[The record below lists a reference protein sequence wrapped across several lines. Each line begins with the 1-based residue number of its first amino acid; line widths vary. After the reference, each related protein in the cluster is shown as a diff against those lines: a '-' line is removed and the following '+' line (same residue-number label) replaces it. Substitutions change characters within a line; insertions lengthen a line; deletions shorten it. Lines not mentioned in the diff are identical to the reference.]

1 VVSTADDRF
10 DALVRFFHTR
20 MRAGGSRG
28 RMVGPTDERPRH
40 PSPDDRRLELQA
52 GDPLWL
58 LALGALPLAVWLR
71 GRARVPVLLVPF
83 AAAWHRSSIAASQ
96 WTAGC
101 AVAGLVLVIGALARP
116 QRIED
121 KREVRSQGYD
131 IMLAVDLSGS
141 MLSEDYEKDGERIN
155 RLQAIKPV
163 IQAFIEQRTSDRIGV
178 VLFSSKA
185 YTLAPLTTDH
195 AWLSKQLE
203 RVKIGLIEDG
213 TAIGDALGVALTRLD
228 QSGDSNGKRKGAFIV
243 LLTDGANN
251 MGAITPMQSAQLAKA
266 RGIPIY
272 TIGAGKD
279 GSCPTPSLTTTA
291 RRSATAGSLPTST
304 RTRSGHRRDDGRQV
318 LQGGRHRHDRVRVQV
333 DRLEPEDRVPG
344 EELPPDDRAL
354 PLARRARA
362 SRSSAPGRGSPAPMT
377 FAWPQL
383 LWLLVLPAG
392 LLVWELAAQARLA
405 GTDHPKILRAEAG
418 LTSVSLSPRSRPG
431 GRARGAAFLLC
442 AGIALGIV
450 ALARPQWG
458 RLDEPVFDQSRDI
471 IIALD
476 LSRSM
481 LTPDVKPSRLERSK
495 LLIQSLLDRLKGE
508 RVGLVVFSGTAFLQS
523 PLSADYEILR
533 EFLPALGP
541 DFLPEGGTNYR
552 QLIDTALEAFAGGSA
567 ADRYLI
573 ILSDGE
579 ATDED
584 WRQSIPD
591 LAKRGI
597 RVIGLGVGTS
607 AGGMIPDGAGAFM
620 KDENGAVVL
629 SRLESGT
636 LRELA
641 DATHGVYRDASDWV
655 DLSKVLAST
664 VEEGRKGRFVEQQQ
678 RSGTPSA
685 TSGRSRRPSCA
696 SSSRASGSNS
706 RSARSRGTSA

>member
-1 VVSTADDRF
+1 
-10 DALVRFFHTR
+10 
-20 MRAGGSRG
+20 
-28 RMVGPTDERPRH
+28 
-40 PSPDDRRLELQA
+40 
-52 GDPLWL
+52 
-58 LALGALPLAVWLR
+58 
-71 GRARVPVLLVPF
+71 
-83 AAAWHRSSIAASQ
+83 
-96 WTAGC
+96 
-101 AVAGLVLVIGALARP
+101 
-116 QRIED
+116 
-121 KREVRSQGYD
+121 
-131 IMLAVDLSGS
+131 
-141 MLSEDYEKDGERIN
+141 
-155 RLQAIKPV
+155 
-163 IQAFIEQRTSDRIGV
+163 
-178 VLFSSKA
+178 
-185 YTLAPLTTDH
+185 
-195 AWLSKQLE
+195 
-203 RVKIGLIEDG
+203 
-213 TAIGDALGVALTRLD
+213 
-228 QSGDSNGKRKGAFIV
+228 
-243 LLTDGANN
+243 
-251 MGAITPMQSAQLAKA
+251 
-266 RGIPIY
+266 
-272 TIGAGKD
+272 
-279 GSCPTPSLTTTA
+279 
-291 RRSATAGSLPTST
+291 
-304 RTRSGHRRDDGRQV
+304 
-318 LQGGRHRHDRVRVQV
+318 
-333 DRLEPEDRVPG
+333 
-344 EELPPDDRAL
+344 
-354 PLARRARA
+354 
-362 SRSSAPGRGSPAPMT
+362 MT

-392 LLVWELAAQARLA
+392 LLAWEVLRTRRLA

-418 LTSVSLSPRSRPG
+418 MTSVSLTEGDPGRTRSSR
-431 GRARGAAFLLC
+431 RRFLLC
-442 AGIALGIV
+442 AGIALGIL

-495 LLIQSLLDRLKGE
+495 LLVQALLDRLKGE
-508 RVGLVVFSGTAFLQS
+508 RVGLIVFSGGAFLQS
-523 PLSADYEILR
+523 PLSSDYEILR

-541 DFLPEGGTNYR
+541 DYLPEGGTNYR

-584 WRQSIPD
+584 WRQRVPD

-664 VEEGRKGRFVEQQQ
+664 VEEGRKGKFVEQNSVRYAERYQWALAQALVCLLASFWLEFPVSPKSRDIRLSAPANPVRRAAAAAAAAIAAAILLLGGARARAADASAPDPAASLSKVVGRLSAQDGCSALDWAELGRDTLTWGEHVKSASQPVPEGPVRDALRGVDNGERADPKAADWPRMRSELEELLKKPEDKDKNQQ
-678 RSGTPSA
+678 NQQQNQDQDKKQDDKQDQKKQQDQQSQQQKQDQKNSQPQDGAPQDSKDQGGQQQGKPADERPQGSQSAFGDMSKPVPTPQPRNEPQKSMQKVGGVKKDQPEDPARNNPELAVPLEKLEQLKNQDSPAELFGMLRRGEPTPTPAGT
-685 TSGRSRRPSCA
+685 GK
-696 SSSRASGSNS
+696 NW
-706 RSARSRGTSA
+706 